1 MEFASLQPGSVHRPG
16 VSVVPPANPDSLLR
30 KLAPRDCRIPG
41 GRADAAGQRHAI
53 DPHPVKGS
61 ADAGMA
67 LMGGQVDFLF
77 DGPTTALANAR
88 AGKLKMLVLTDSKP

>member
-1 MEFASLQPGSVHRPG
+1 MQR
-16 VSVVPPANPDSLLR
+16 ANRTPLTH
-30 KLAPRDCRIPG
+30 IPF
-41 GRADAAGQRHAI
+41 
-53 DPHPVKGS
+53 KGS